1 MSAVFDELKD
11 EVLVYKAKYES
22 LRKSD
27 SLHSDVLFAD
37 IRKFSSEVYA
47 LFLNEFEKSLFDKY
61 AKLGLFFER
70 VFIKVTQN
78 YQNAVKL
85 SVSFIEQKCQK
96 ASDDYESDPIAFSLY
111 YPQLSEINERL
122 LTNLSYYEF
131 ENDFIGSSTFISK
144 FINELIGN
152 FKDIKDE
159 KFEIYFCSKRALC
172 FKFKRVRN

>member
-1 MSAVFDELKD
+1 M
-11 EVLVYKAKYES
+11 
-22 LRKSD
+22 
-27 SLHSDVLFAD
+27 
-37 IRKFSSEVYA
+37 
-47 LFLNEFEKSLFDKY
+47 NEFEKSLFDKY

-159 KFEIYFCSKRALC
+159 NLKYISALKERYALNLKELEIKFYF
-172 FKFKRVRN
+172 